1 VHQINIGRARPQ
13 GAPVPL
19 YHRSL
24 MMDEIHSSIGSR
36 VSCEILNGADGFSDI
51 EHVALGSRRIDG
63 QAAEGRG
70 AELGKRSINTPRAS
84 GFSDFRPVNLS
95 LNHQRLRRG
104 YETGDLRQGDTFN
117 TPDL

>member
-1 VHQINIGRARPQ
+1 
-13 GAPVPL
+13 
-19 YHRSL
+19 